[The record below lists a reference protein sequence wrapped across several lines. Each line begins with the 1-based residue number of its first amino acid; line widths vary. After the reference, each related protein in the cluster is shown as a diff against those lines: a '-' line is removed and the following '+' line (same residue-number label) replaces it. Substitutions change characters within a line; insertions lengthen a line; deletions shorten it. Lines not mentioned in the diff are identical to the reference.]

1 MKACLQ
7 SKTSNQQRKTFSMSL
22 IGREVVLGV
31 GGGIAAYKSCELLR
45 RLQDRGY
52 SVTVVPT
59 PASLN
64 FVGKATWEALS
75 GRPVNTQ
82 VWENVHTVPHIAIA
96 EKANFFLIAPATAD
110 LIARLAAGR
119 ADDLLTNLVLASDVP
134 KMLVPA
140 MHPSMWLDPATVSN
154 VHTLKERGFIVME
167 PEVGRLTGNDIGPG
181 RFPEVPSILE
191 QFDELTGNI
200 QDFKGKHVLVTA
212 GGTREA
218 IDPVRFIGNKSSG
231 KQGVAIALAARD
243 RGARVHL
250 IAANFDTT
258 ALNGIE
264 ITKVES
270 AADMQQVL
278 TQQFPLCDV
287 LIMSAAVADARP
299 KIMSLEKIKKA
310 LLGSIELEE
319 NPDLLASVAASKK
332 GQLIIGFAA
341 ETKDHLQEARR
352 KLEAKGLDMIYVND
366 VSGGAIFG
374 QDQTMG
380 TILLRN
386 DADIAV
392 KEVSKDALG
401 NLLLDQAIRQ
411 LG

>member
-1 MKACLQ
+1 
-7 SKTSNQQRKTFSMSL
+7 MSL

-52 SVTVVPT
+52 AITVVPT
-59 PASLN
+59 PSSLN
-64 FVGKATWEALS
+64 FVGTATWEALS

-96 EKANFFLIAPATAD
+96 ESANFFLIAPATAD

-140 MHPSMWLDPATVSN
+140 MHPSMWLDPATVAN
-154 VHTLKERGFIVME
+154 VATLRSRGFLIMD
-167 PEVGRLTGNDIGPG
+167 PDVGRLTGKDIGPG
-181 RFPEVPSILE
+181 RFPEVPAIIE
-191 QFDELTGNI
+191 RFDSLTGNV
-200 QDFKGKHVLVTA
+200 QDLKGKRVLVTA

-231 KQGVAIALAARD
+231 KQGIAVALAARN
-243 RGARVHL
+243 RGAQVHL
-250 IAANFDTT
+250 IAANFDTSD
-258 ALNGIE
+258 LVGIE
-264 ITKVES
+264 VSKVES
-270 AADMQQVL
+270 AADMQKVL
-278 TQQFPLCDV
+278 AEQFHQCDILV
-287 LIMSAAVADARP
+287 MSAAVADARP
-299 KIMSLEKIKKA
+299 KNSSVEKIKKA

-319 NPDLLASVAASKK
+319 NPDLLASIASTK
-332 GQLIIGFAA
+332 QNQVIVGFAA

-352 KLEAKGLDMIYVND
+352 KLEAKGLDLIYVND
-366 VSGGAIFG
+366 VTGGAIFG
-374 QDQTMG
+374 QDKTMG

>member
-1 MKACLQ
+1 
-7 SKTSNQQRKTFSMSL
+7 MSL
-22 IGREVVLGV
+22 KGREVVLGV

-52 SVTVVPT
+52 AVTVVPT
-59 PASLN
+59 PSSLN
-64 FVGKATWEALS
+64 FVGSATWEALS

-82 VWENVHTVPHIAIA
+82 VWENVHTVPHIALA
-96 EKANFFLIAPATAD
+96 ESANFFLIAPATAD

-140 MHPSMWLDPATVSN
+140 MHPSMWLDPATVAN
-154 VHTLKERGFIVME
+154 VQTLRSRGFIVMD

-181 RFPEVPSILE
+181 RFPETPSILE
-191 QFDELTGNI
+191 KFDALTGNI
-200 QDFKGKHVLVTA
+200 QDFKGKRVLVTA

-243 RGARVHL
+243 RGAIVHL
-250 IAANFDTT
+250 VAANFDTS
-258 ALNGIE
+258 ALDGIE
-264 ITKVES
+264 ISKVES

-278 TQQFPLCDV
+278 SQQFPLCDV

-299 KIMSLEKIKKA
+299 KKMSLEKIKKA

-319 NPDLLASVAASKK
+319 NPDLLASLAASKN

-352 KLEAKGLDMIYVND
+352 KLEAKGLDLIYVND

-401 NLLLDQAIRQ
+401 NLLLDHAIRQ

>member
-1 MKACLQ
+1 
-7 SKTSNQQRKTFSMSL
+7 
-22 IGREVVLGV
+22 
-31 GGGIAAYKSCELLR
+31 
-45 RLQDRGY
+45 
-52 SVTVVPT
+52 VPT
-59 PASLN
+59 PSSLN
-64 FVGKATWEALS
+64 FVGSATWEALS

-82 VWENVHTVPHIAIA
+82 VWENVHTVPHIALA
-96 EKANFFLIAPATAD
+96 ESANFFLIAPATAD

-140 MHPSMWLDPATVSN
+140 MHPSMWLDPATVAN
-154 VHTLKERGFIVME
+154 VQTLRSRGFIVME

-181 RFPEVPSILE
+181 RFPETPSILE
-191 QFDELTGNI
+191 KFDALTGNI
-200 QDFKGKHVLVTA
+200 QDFKGKRVLVTA

-243 RGARVHL
+243 RGAIVHL
-250 IAANFDTT
+250 VAANFDTS
-258 ALNGIE
+258 ALEGIE
-264 ITKVES
+264 ISKVES

-278 TQQFPLCDV
+278 SQQFPLCDV

-319 NPDLLASVAASKK
+319 NPDLLASLAASKS

-352 KLEAKGLDMIYVND
+352 KLEAKGLDLIYVND

>member
-1 MKACLQ
+1 
-7 SKTSNQQRKTFSMSL
+7 MSL
-22 IGREVVLGV
+22 LGREVILGV

-52 SVTVVPT
+52 LLTVVPT
-59 PASLN
+59 PSSLN

-82 VWENVHTVPHIAIA
+82 VWESVHTVPHIALA
-96 EKANFFLIAPATAD
+96 ERANFFLIAPATAD
-110 LIARLAAGR
+110 LIARIAQGR
-119 ADDLLTNLVLASDVP
+119 ADDLLTNLILASDVP
-134 KMLVPA
+134 KMIVPA
-140 MHPSMWLDPATVSN
+140 MHPSMWLDPATVAN
-154 VHTLKERGFIVME
+154 VKTLRDRDYLVMD
-167 PEVGRLTGNDIGPG
+167 PEVGRLTGDDIGPG
-181 RFPEVPSILE
+181 RFPEVPSIIHN
-191 QFDELTGNI
+191 FDQMTGHT
-200 QDFKGKHVLVTA
+200 QDLKGKRVLVTA

-231 KQGVAIALAARD
+231 KQGIAIAKAAAAR
-243 RGARVHL
+243 GADVHL
-250 IAANFDTT
+250 IAANFDTD
-258 ALNGIE
+258 LLSGIHV
-264 ITKVES
+264 TKVES
-270 AADMQQVL
+270 TSDMKQALDSNFDQ
-278 TQQFPLCDV
+278 CDI

-299 KIMSLEKIKKA
+299 KNTAIDKIKKTF
-310 LLGSIELEE
+310 LGSIELEE
-319 NPDLLASVAASKK
+319 NPDLIATVSARKSHQV
-332 GQLIIGFAA
+332 IVGFAA

-352 KLEAKGLDMIYVND
+352 KLESKGLDLIYVND

-401 NLLLDQAIRQ
+401 NLLLDHAIRQ

>member
-1 MKACLQ
+1 
-7 SKTSNQQRKTFSMSL
+7 MSL
-22 IGREVVLGV
+22 LGREVILGV

-52 SVTVVPT
+52 LLTVVPT
-59 PASLN
+59 PSSLN

-75 GRPVNTQ
+75 RRPVNTQ
-82 VWENVHTVPHIAIA
+82 VWESVHTVPHIALA
-96 EKANFFLIAPATAD
+96 ERANFFLIAPATAD
-110 LIARLAAGR
+110 LIARIAQGR
-119 ADDLLTNLVLASDVP
+119 ADDLITNLILASDVP
-134 KMLVPA
+134 KMIVPA
-140 MHPSMWLDPATVSN
+140 MHPSMWLDPATVAN
-154 VHTLKERGFIVME
+154 VKTLRDRGYLVMD
-167 PEVGRLTGNDIGPG
+167 PEVGRLTGDDIGPG
-181 RFPEVPSILE
+181 RFPEVPSIIHN
-191 QFDELTGNI
+191 FDQMTGHT
-200 QDFKGKHVLVTA
+200 QDLNGKRILVTA

-231 KQGVAIALAARD
+231 KQGIAIAKAAAAR
-243 RGARVHL
+243 GADVHL
-250 IAANFDTT
+250 IAANFDTDS
-258 ALNGIE
+258 LSGIHV
-264 ITKVES
+264 TKVES
-270 AADMQQVL
+270 TSDMKQALDFNFDQ
-278 TQQFPLCDV
+278 CDI

-299 KIMSLEKIKKA
+299 KISAIDKIKKTF
-310 LLGSIELEE
+310 LGSIELEE
-319 NPDLLASVAASKK
+319 NPDLIATVSARKSHQV
-332 GQLIIGFAA
+332 IVGFAA

-352 KLEAKGLDMIYVND
+352 KLESKGLDLIYVND

-401 NLLLDQAIRQ
+401 NLLLDHAIRQ

>member
-1 MKACLQ
+1 
-7 SKTSNQQRKTFSMSL
+7 MSL

-52 SVTVVPT
+52 SITVVPT
-59 PASLN
+59 PSSLN
-64 FVGKATWEALS
+64 FVGTATWEALS

-82 VWENVHTVPHIAIA
+82 VWENVHTVPHISIA
-96 EKANFFLIAPATAD
+96 ESANFFLIAPATAD

-119 ADDLLTNLVLASDVP
+119 ADDLLTNLVLASDAP

-140 MHPSMWLDPATVSN
+140 MHPSMWLDPATVAN
-154 VHTLKERGFIVME
+154 VATLRSRGFLIMD
-167 PEVGRLTGNDIGPG
+167 PDVGRLTGKDIGPG
-181 RFPEVPSILE
+181 RFPEVPAIIE
-191 QFDELTGNI
+191 RFDSLTGNV
-200 QDFKGKHVLVTA
+200 QDLKGKRVLVTA

-231 KQGVAIALAARD
+231 KQGIAVALAARN
-243 RGARVHL
+243 RGAQVHL
-250 IAANFDTT
+250 IAANFDTSD
-258 ALNGIE
+258 LVGIE
-264 ITKVES
+264 VSKVES
-270 AADMQQVL
+270 AADMQKVL
-278 TQQFPLCDV
+278 AEQFHQCDILV
-287 LIMSAAVADARP
+287 MSAAVADARP
-299 KIMSLEKIKKA
+299 KNSSVEKIKKA

-319 NPDLLASVAASKK
+319 NPDLLASIASTK
-332 GQLIIGFAA
+332 QNQVIVGFAA

-352 KLEAKGLDMIYVND
+352 KLEAKGLDLIYVND
-366 VSGGAIFG
+366 VTGGAIFG
-374 QDQTMG
+374 QDKTMG